1 MSLAGVLLRIASW
14 VAPAERGDWVRAME
28 AEYATLD
35 TGRLSWAAGS
45 LAVATGLRLRKDG
58 VYLVL
63 TCAALLFLRSSPFFV
78 FEAQHLPRVFWDIGL
93 YPPFYHLAA
102 VGMLLGLY
110 RPRLIVVTALA
121 LIIANNVSGTLSF
134 YDSYLS
140 HVVAEGAPHEDFWPF
155 VASITINDAKPAAGI
170 LAQFGSCLLGGFLG
184 RWIAGQLAKARARFT
199 GVIPG

>member
-1 MSLAGVLLRIASW
+1 MSLAGVLLRIAGW
-14 VAPAERGDWVRAME
+14 VAPAEGRDWVRAME
-28 AEYATLD
+28 SEYATLD
-35 TGRLSWAAGS
+35 TARLNWAAGS

-63 TCAALLFLRSSPFFV
+63 VCAALLFLRFPPFSL
-78 FEAQHLPRVFWDIGL
+78 FEAQHLPRVFRDIGL

-102 VGMLLGLY
+102 IGMLLGLY

-134 YDSYLS
+134 YDHYLS
-140 HVVAEGAPHEDFWPF
+140 LVASGGAAHEDFWPF
-155 VASITINDAKPAAGI
+155 VASITINDAKPVTGI

-184 RWIAGQLAKARARFT
+184 RWIVARFGKAH
-199 GVIPG
+199 GVEAT